1 MSCVEQMKYK
11 LYLERISFKE
21 ARDYIEKSSEEVYYV
36 DPGYKIFK
44 DYYIIGVPP
53 VAMGVWGKEMLFTFV
68 KPCHGTFVMGIDS
81 EEEIARLR
89 ENEKEK
95 MKRLLKKGA
104 MKDERDHNSFRS
116 ASIKFMRISIPWR
129 RYVDK
134 SSRVFASFREILGKE
149 RKLDVNEG
157 ATVKEVLAILASSPA
172 PDSRWQ
178 PLKIPMSSWIMFCS

>member
-53 VAMGVWGKEMLFTFV
+53 VAMGVRGKEMLFTFV
-68 KPCHGTFVMGIDS
+68 KPCHGTFVMGIVS

-104 MKDERDHNSFRS
+104 MKDEKRSQQLQISF
-116 ASIKFMRISIPWR
+116 
-129 RYVDK
+129 
-134 SSRVFASFREILGKE
+134 
-149 RKLDVNEG
+149 N
-157 ATVKEVLAILASSPA
+157 
-172 PDSRWQ
+172 
-178 PLKIPMSSWIMFCS
+178 KIYEN

>member
-53 VAMGVWGKEMLFTFV
+53 VAMGVRGKEMLFTYV

-104 MKDERDHNSFRS
+104 MKDEKRSQQLPISF
-116 ASIKFMRISIPWR
+116 
-129 RYVDK
+129 
-134 SSRVFASFREILGKE
+134 
-149 RKLDVNEG
+149 N
-157 ATVKEVLAILASSPA
+157 
-172 PDSRWQ
+172 
-178 PLKIPMSSWIMFCS
+178 KIYEN